1 MSQSEKNRNNKSL
14 VKKNKEVSIFD
25 DLTELE
31 AEEKGE
37 TSISVRHNGELIEG
51 DTKLPFYNR
60 FFANRFSDKDKE
72 ITVVNRK
79 RTKGYAPTVF
89 AIILFSGLLF
99 TNILC
104 QIRLDKVSN
113 DMASMKSDFESYRVI
128 EREYTQKLAQKD
140 KDALEEFGSYIED
153 DMGMIKDELDK
164 VYVEMQLDDETVV
177 VEREETKNGWT
188 TLLSGMGR
196 FFSDIF
202 G

>member
-1 MSQSEKNRNNKSL
+1 MSQSEKNRNNKGL

-25 DLTELE
+25 DLTEINT
-31 AEEKGE
+31 EEKGE
-37 TSISVRHNGELIEG
+37 TSISVRRNGELIEG

-140 KDALEEFGSYIED
+140 KDALEEFGAYIED

>member
-1 MSQSEKNRNNKSL
+1 MSQSEKNRNNKGL

-25 DLTELE
+25 DLTEINT
-31 AEEKGE
+31 EEKGE
-37 TSISVRHNGELIEG
+37 TSISVRRNGELIEG

-140 KDALEEFGSYIED
+140 KDALEEFGNYIED

-164 VYVEMQLDDETVV
+164 VYVEMQLDDETIV